1 MYLKYLNRKAESQ
14 ILKWEKDFCVTIEVS
29 KPCKT
34 RLGVFIPKYNGKSL
48 IKINQDLNQ
57 YSFLITL
64 VHELAHASIWTKF
77 SRRVKPHGVEWKK
90 EFQKMMLRFLNP
102 EYFPDDILKALSR
115 HMINP
120 MATTF
125 RDVKLTEILM
135 SYNDNSQ
142 EVITINT
149 LEYGVCFKTSDGREF
164 RKIKKMRKNYKCIEL
179 KSGKI
184 YRFSP
189 LAVVF
194 PL

>member
-1 MYLKYLNRKAESQ
+1 LYLKYLNRKSEDQ

-29 KPCKT
+29 RPCST
-34 RLGVFIPKYNGKSL
+34 RLGVFIPKNNGKNL

-77 SRRVKPHGVEWKK
+77 GSMVKPHGDEWKK

-102 EYFPDDILKALSR
+102 EYFPEDILKALSR

-120 MATTF
+120 KATTV
-125 RDVKLTEILM
+125 RDIKLTEILM
-135 SYNDNSQ
+135 SYNDQ
-142 EVITINT
+142 EVITINS
-149 LEYGVCFKTSDGREF
+149 LENGVCFKTSDGREF

-179 KSGKI
+179 KSDKI

>member
-1 MYLKYLNRKAESQ
+1 MYLNYLNRKAERQ
-14 ILKWEKDFCVTIEVS
+14 ILKWEKDFSVIIEVS

-64 VHELAHASIWTKF
+64 VHELAHASIWTKLG
-77 SRRVKPHGVEWKK
+77 RRVKPHGDEWKK
-90 EFQKMMLRFLNP
+90 EFQKMMLGFLTP

-120 MATTF
+120 MATTV
-125 RDVKLTEILM
+125 RDIKLSEILM
-135 SYNDNSQ
+135 RYNDNLQ
-142 EVITINT
+142 EVVTINS
-149 LEYGVCFKTSDGREF
+149 LENGVSFKTSDGREF
-164 RKIKKMRKNYKCIEL
+164 RKIKKMRKNYECIEL

-189 LAVVF
+189 LVVVF

>member
-29 KPCKT
+29 RPCKT
-34 RLGVFIPKYNGKSL
+34 RLGVFIPKHNGKNL

-64 VHELAHASIWTKF
+64 VHELAHASIWNKYG
-77 SRRVKPHGVEWKK
+77 RRVKPHGDEWKK
-90 EFQKMMLRFLNP
+90 EFQKMMLRFLTP
-102 EYFPDDILKALSR
+102 EYFPDDILKALSF

-120 MATTF
+120 KATTV
-125 RDVKLTEILM
+125 RDINLTEILM
-135 SYNDNSQ
+135 SYNDQ
-142 EVITINT
+142 DIITINS
-149 LEYGVCFKTSDGREF
+149 LEDGVSFKTSDGREF
-164 RKIKKMRKNYKCIEL
+164 KKIEKMRKNYKCMDL

-189 LAVVF
+189 LAVVY